1 MTRTDPGYR
10 SGVVPERLR
19 VGDWRDRAACSR
31 HADPDLWL
39 SDKADDQDEAIDVCS
54 NYCTVR
60 RSCLTYHMA
69 VESGQR
75 LTRSGVAGGYTGRQR
90 VELGKR
96 LRRLKEVFAG
106 GA

>member
-1 MTRTDPGYR
+1 MARTDPGYR

-31 HADPDLWL
+31 HAEPDLWL
-39 SDKADDQDEAIDVCS
+39 SDKPTDQDEAVQVCWS
-54 NYCTVR
+54 YCTAR
-60 RSCLTYHMA
+60 RSCLAYHMA

-90 VELGKR
+90 VALGQR
-96 LRRLKEVFAG
+96 LRRLEG
-106 GA
+106 R